1 MKRLLLMRHA
11 KSAYPDGVTDHER
24 PLNQR
29 GTKAALKM
37 AHLLLKKGL
46 IPELVIVSSAK
57 RTQQTWLQ
65 MNTVFTSNEVTMLM
79 ETQPDF
85 YLSGLGTIQQTVS
98 RYENHETMLLIG
110 HNQGW
115 SDAAS
120 RLSGR
125 PLLLKTANI
134 AVLEHASTN
143 WTEAIHDL
151 NWKLV
156 DYATPKDCL

>member
-11 KSAYPDGVTDHER
+11 KSAWPDGVTDHER

-46 IPELVIVSSAK
+46 IPEQVIVSSAK

-65 MNTVFTSNEVTMLM
+65 MNTVFTSNEVTIPM

-98 RYENHETMLLIG
+98 RYDSYETLMLIG
-110 HNQGW
+110 HNNGW

-120 RLSGR
+120 RLSGQ
-125 PLLLKTANI
+125 PILLKTAQI
-134 AVLEHASTN
+134 AVLEHASTS
-143 WTEAIHDL
+143 WSKAIHDMS
-151 NWKLV
+151 WTLV